1 MVEKPTR
8 TASCDGKVKMT
19 ANHAK
24 RASRSIRE
32 RGDPVRPYA
41 CHYCGHWHVGGFTK
55 AVRKRPD
62 PSGVHA

>member
-1 MVEKPTR
+1 
-8 TASCDGKVKMT
+8 MT

-41 CHYCGHWHVGGFTK
+41 CHYCGHWHVGGYIK
-55 AVRKRPD
+55 VNRKRPD